1 MEDGHPSVKSNIWW
15 SWQVVL
21 LLFAGYE
28 SSCTSCG
35 YHCSSSKDGIHSSP
49 KSVVFLVLSL
59 TGSDTRMLNK
69 SGSSYSGRK
78 RTKTTTVSFARE
90 GAGNAGKTG

>member
-1 MEDGHPSVKSNIWW
+1 MTRSSGLAQKVIWLCRLSLSVQLATRRPEWKMVIP
-15 SWQVVL
+15 V
-21 LLFAGYE
+21 
-28 SSCTSCG
+28 
-35 YHCSSSKDGIHSSP
+35 SSKDGIHSSP